1 MLSCEFWEISKNTF
15 SYKTPLVP
23 VSEEV
28 SIVIFNSPLNETNE
42 DVPLNSCSIKQVLMP

>member
-28 SIVIFNSPLNETNE
+28 NIVIFNSPLNETNE
-42 DVPLNSCSIKQVLMP
+42 EAVAWRCSKK